1 MQNAKCIPQQSAIL
15 AQFNPNINASADL
28 SDFVQIEKSDKFVG
42 KLQVVILLRDYT
54 LALLN
59 DYTLAHINTVNEC
72 GCVNTCVSK
81 VSHFS
86 PPITYVN

>member
-1 MQNAKCIPQQSAIL
+1 MSHQSAIL

-28 SDFVQIEKSDKFVG
+28 ADFVQIEKSDKFVG
-42 KLQVVILLRDYT
+42 KLQVEILLRDYT

-59 DYTLAHINTVNEC
+59 DYTLAHMNTVNEC
-72 GCVNTCVSK
+72 ECVHTCVSK
-81 VSHFS
+81 VSHFP

>member
-1 MQNAKCIPQQSAIL
+1 MEIKCKIHFSTIS
-15 AQFNPNINASADL
+15 NISSPNINASADL
-28 SDFVQIEKSDKFVG
+28 ADFVQIEKSDKFVG
-42 KLQVVILLRDYT
+42 KLQVEILLRDYT

-72 GCVNTCVSK
+72 ECVYTCVSK

-86 PPITYVN
+86 PPITCVN